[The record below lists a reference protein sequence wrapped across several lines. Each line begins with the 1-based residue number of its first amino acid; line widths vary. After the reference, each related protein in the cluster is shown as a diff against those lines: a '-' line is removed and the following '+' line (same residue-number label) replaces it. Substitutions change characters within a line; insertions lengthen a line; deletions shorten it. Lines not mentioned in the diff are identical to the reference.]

1 MKCVKCANSIFPT
14 NAHEVQIRRD
24 YFLRAYAETQA
35 LISLI
40 NAAKELFDIS
50 GATLTTWMETIQ
62 LELNLLRGIMK
73 NDKSRYKNLLE
84 DKS

>member
-1 MKCVKCANSIFPT
+1 M
-14 NAHEVQIRRD
+14 
-24 YFLRAYAETQA
+24 
-35 LISLI
+35 ISLI